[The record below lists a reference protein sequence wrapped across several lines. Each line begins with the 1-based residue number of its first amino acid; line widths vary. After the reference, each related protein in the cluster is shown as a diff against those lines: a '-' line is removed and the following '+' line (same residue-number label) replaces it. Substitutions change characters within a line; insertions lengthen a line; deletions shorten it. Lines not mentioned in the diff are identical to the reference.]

1 MAISSL
7 QNMSVTANGTNTSLL
22 MPKLAFRYQAYFLNF
37 GSSGLSPGSNLEV
50 TRQVIK
56 FDRPSVSFDEIK
68 LPVYNSTVKIIGKHT
83 WKDLTCE
90 IRDDA
95 KGSVSTRIGN
105 QLQTQLDFQEQ
116 SSASAA
122 NSYKF
127 TVILDISDGGNGGKL
142 YTTNRILERWVILG
156 CYLKEVNYNAQGLD
170 YATSEALK
178 IGMTITFDNAYQDIG
193 GSVGNSSVFAPTHSS
208 NDLATSPAPL
218 SVSGLIAAE
227 IASLQQTGP

>member
-7 QNMSVTANGTNTSLL
+7 SNMSVTANGTNTALL
-22 MPKLAFRYQAYFLNF
+22 MPKLAFRYQVYFLNF
-37 GSSGLSPGSNLEV
+37 GSGATPGSNLEL

-68 LPVYNSTVKIIGKHT
+68 LPVYNSTVKIAGKHT

-95 KGSVSTRIGN
+95 TGAVSTRVGN

-122 NSYKF
+122 NNYKF
-127 TVILDISDGGNGGKL
+127 TVVLDISDGGNGGVL
-142 YTTNRILERWVILG
+142 FNRNRILERWVILG
-156 CYLKEVNYNAQGLD
+156 CYLKEVNYNSQGLD

-193 GSVGNSSVFAPTHSS
+193 GSVGNSSVFAATH
-208 NDLATSPAPL
+208 NKGDLSTSPSP
-218 SVSGLIAAE
+218 VSAAGIIAAGV
-227 IASLQQTGP
+227 ASLQQTGP